1 MFVSMPTGAG
11 KSICYQLPAL
21 MITGVTLVI
30 SPLIA
35 LMENQVSQLV
45 ERGHPAYT
53 LSTNTPRSNQD
64 RIIKVLKEVCQSAD
78 SSPCQPV
85 GSSPCQ
91 SILLYVSP
99 EKVARD
105 NFKELLH
112 DLYRVNRLARVA
124 IDEAHCI
131 SAWGHDFRASYRRL
145 GELTELFPTVP
156 IMALTATATPMV
168 REDIITSLK
177 LRRPVA
183 QFTISCFRP
192 NLFYDVK

>member
-1 MFVSMPTGAG
+1 MPTGAG
-11 KSICYQLPAL
+11 KSICYQLPGL
-21 MITGVTLVI
+21 MISGVTLVV

-45 ERGHPAYT
+45 ERGLPAYT
-53 LSTNTPRSNQD
+53 LSTNTPRSDQD
-64 RIIKVLKEVCQSAD
+64 KIMKILAEA
-78 SSPCQPV
+78 CQP
-85 GSSPCQ
+85 GDSFPHQ

-112 DLYRVNRLARVA
+112 DLYEANRLARVA

-131 SAWGHDFRASYRRL
+131 SVWGHDFRASYRRL
-145 GELTELFPTVP
+145 GELRELFPKVP
-156 IMALTATATPMV
+156 ILALTATATPMV

-183 QFTISCFRP
+183 QFTISCFRA
-192 NLFYDVK
+192 NLYYDVK